1 METLHVTIFPQEMD
15 FSPMASLNEEVVI
28 FISLLTVKITI
39 PYAFATEEVLQISI
53 LNFME

>member
-1 METLHVTIFPQEMD
+1 MVTLHVTIFPQEMD
-15 FSPMASLNEEVVI
+15 FPPMASSNEEVVI
-28 FISLLTVKITI
+28 FISLITVKITI